1 MVERAFRELGLA
13 RPRGPY
19 RPKGKTRYSAAFP
32 NQIWHVDI
40 HSLGK
45 KRSQILYAVIDDCT
59 RLIIEWQHLS
69 SKHASQTVKVIKRA
83 IARYGP
89 PHTIWSDNGG
99 ENKGEFL
106 KVMRV
111 RGINNVYIVPHCPY
125 QNGKIERLWPNIESI
140 ELSWAKIQ
148 QWVEYY
154 NAKPHLAL
162 PTHYVNGKQIHYSPS
177 EMWKKLPIWKRG
189 IPAKWIVDGVSQD
202 FLPGSLMAN
211 EMPELQ
217 GIEEDEW
224 EKEGEEV
231 EEEENKAN
239 LVEIEEDSNEEE
251 EYEVNYEEEYQ
262 EDYEDPYEEDYD
274 DSF

>member
-19 RPKGKTRYSAAFP
+19 RPKGKTRYLAAFP

-40 HSLGK
+40 HFLGK

-106 KVMRV
+106 KAMRV
-111 RGINNVYIVPHCPY
+111 RGSIMYILSPIAHTKM
-125 QNGKIERLWPNIESI
+125 GKSSACGL
-140 ELSWAKIQ
+140 
-148 QWVEYY
+148 
-154 NAKPHLAL
+154 
-162 PTHYVNGKQIHYSPS
+162 T
-177 EMWKKLPIWKRG
+177 
-189 IPAKWIVDGVSQD
+189 
-202 FLPGSLMAN
+202 
-211 EMPELQ
+211 
-217 GIEEDEW
+217 
-224 EKEGEEV
+224 
-231 EEEENKAN
+231 
-239 LVEIEEDSNEEE
+239 
-251 EYEVNYEEEYQ
+251 
-262 EDYEDPYEEDYD
+262 
-274 DSF
+274 